1 VNVARAP
8 QRRRSEPRRANVTR
22 ELVERRAAEVKRR
35 AFAFVDETD
44 VIARVSLAELG
55 RLAAGWTAT
64 LQEQGVRPGERVVV
78 LADEGSAWCGA
89 VFGVLKAGAIAV
101 PCAPSL
107 MPGDLAAFVQIS
119 EARRIVASTAARK
132 IVATVEAAPPALWL
146 EEVEPADRALA
157 AAVETYETYTDDVAL
172 LLPMRD
178 ENGRAQLAAHTHD
191 STLRGASRSRH
202 WLGAGRRDRVWCTAE
217 PGSADFVM
225 TVFGAWA
232 QGAEV
237 VLHEPIPDP
246 TARLEML
253 ELLRVTI
260 LVQSAAEYRSLAGAK
275 ARTDQDLSGVREA
288 VCLGDPVPAAAHAA
302 FRDRFDLWIRTC
314 YGRPESG
321 VVAADPRA
329 ATGGAG
335 SLGVPLP
342 GSRVG
347 VIDEAGAE
355 VEPGEAGDL
364 AVRDGAP
371 GLFVGYWDDREA
383 TEGAFRGNWFLTG
396 DLAVREPDDAVRLA
410 FPAEVRA
417 LDDRRQAAAEEL
429 ERLRLEELR
438 LEQERQAEE
447 LRLREEEEARKLEER
462 RLREEERQARA
473 AERAERDRA
482 KAAARQVE
490 EEERRRMV
498 ELEAAA
504 SKKREAEAAA
514 KRKRL
519 REEQEAQKEA
529 QKAAQEQ
536 TQAAQQELIDA
547 RARKQL
553 QRRDQEEVEQRRRR
567 ELEDEERRDH
577 QEARRAAETERR
589 RAEEERKR
597 QQALEREQARARLE
611 AEKRR
616 EHEERR
622 EAEEQRRAGEGGRRR
637 AEEERKRQQ
646 ALEREQAKVTAE
658 VEKRE
663 REEARRLAEEQRREE
678 EAERRRAEDAL
689 KRQEALEREQVQ
701 ARAEEEKRRAE
712 EARRAEET
720 ERARAAEERKRQEAL
735 KREQERTRAEIEKRE
750 REEERRAEE
759 AERRRAAEERKRQQA
774 LEREQERQ
782 AAEVR
787 RRAEAEE
794 KKAADAE
801 RRRAEEERKRQEAVD
816 RAQAEPRR
824 PRLPHKPL
832 RKRASKQKAEDGA
845 DSSIVTRIGAYG
857 IEPKDRP
864 PPEDDGPNSAA

>member
-44 VIARVSLAELG
+44 VIARVSLVELG
-55 RLAAGWTAT
+55 RLAAGWTAV
-64 LQEQGVRPGERVVV
+64 LQEQGVRPGDRVMV
-78 LADEGSAWCGA
+78 LADAGAAWCGA

-107 MPGDLAAFVQIS
+107 MPGDLAAFSQIS
-119 EARRIVASTAARK
+119 EARRIVASSAARK
-132 IVATVEAAPPALWL
+132 IVATVEAAPPAIWL
-146 EEVEPADRALA
+146 EEVEPADSALA
-157 AAVETYETYTDDVAL
+157 AAVDTFETYTDDVAL
-172 LLPMRD
+172 LLPERD
-178 ENGRAQLAAHTHD
+178 RDGRARLAAHTHD

-237 VLHEPIPDP
+237 VLHEPIHDP
-246 TARLEML
+246 AGRFELL
-253 ELLRVTI
+253 ELLRISI
-260 LVQSAAEYRSLAGAK
+260 LVQSAAEYRSLAAAK
-275 ARTDQDLSGVREA
+275 SRSDQNLSGVREA

-302 FRDRFDLWIRTC
+302 FRDRFDIWIRSC

-321 VVAADPRA
+321 VVAADPRGS
-329 ATGGAG
+329 TVHAG
-335 SLGVPLP
+335 TLGMPLP
-342 GSRVG
+342 GSRVA
-347 VIDEAGAE
+347 VIDEAGVE

-383 TEGAFRGNWFLTG
+383 TEGAFRDSWWLTG

-417 LDDRRQAAAEEL
+417 LDDRRRAAAEDL

-438 LEQERQAEE
+438 LQQELQAEE
-447 LRLREEEEARKLEER
+447 LRQREEEQARRLEER
-462 RLREEERQARA
+462 RLREEERQRRA

-482 KAAARQVE
+482 KAAARKLE
-490 EEERRRMV
+490 EEERRRVV

-504 SKKREAEAAA
+504 TKKQQAEDEATRAREREQREAQLAAEAET
-514 KRKRL
+514 K
-519 REEQEAQKEA
+519 
-529 QKAAQEQ
+529 
-536 TQAAQQELIDA
+536 AAQQELIDA
-547 RARKQL
+547 RARKEV
-553 QRRDQEEVEQRRRR
+553 QRREQQEAERGRQREAEEHQRR
-567 ELEDEERRDH
+567 EH
-577 QEARRAAETERR
+577 QEARRTAETERR
-589 RAEEERKR
+589 RVAEERKR

-622 EAEEQRRAGEGGRRR
+622 QAEDQRRTEESERRR
-637 AEEERKRQQ
+637 AADERKRQQ
-646 ALEREQAKVTAE
+646 ALEREQERATAE

-663 REEARRLAEEQRREE
+663 REDARRLAEEQRRT
-678 EAERRRAEDAL
+678 EAVDRRRAEDAL
-689 KRQEALEREQVQ
+689 KRQEALEREQEQ
-701 ARAEEEKRRAE
+701 ARAEEERRRAD
-712 EARRAEET
+712 EARKAEGA

-735 KREQERTRAEIEKRE
+735 KREQERARAEIEKRE
-750 REEERRAEE
+750 RDEARRAEE
-759 AERRRAAEERKRQQA
+759 AERKRAAEERKRQQVLA
-774 LEREQERQ
+774 REQERQ
-782 AAEVR
+782 AGEAKR
-787 RRAEAEE
+787 RADADERKAAEAE
-794 KKAADAE
+794 K
-801 RRRAEEERKRQEAVD
+801 RRAEEERKRQEAID

-824 PRLPHKPL
+824 PKLPHRPL
-832 RKRASKQKAEDGA
+832 RKRSKPKVEDEGPNL
-845 DSSIVTRIGAYG
+845 VTRIGAYG
-857 IEPKDRP
+857 IEPKEPDP
-864 PPEDDGPNSAA
+864 DGPPENDKPDPAA